1 MTRPIMRV
9 VFLHEVKIKRSGETA
24 IIEYL
29 DPEMGPGMNFQVGPK
44 LAKMTDRAV
53 IDLHNDMIR
62 HMEAHRK
69 EHPYVAI
76 EIPVGKPQIEYSKQ
90 CCQWSSRG
98 DVLRCRIES
107 SEQSARIP
115 VIEIDGQRLSW
126 KEFGELLM
134 VHEGWGMRVMF
145 VPEDEIEKTP
155 PIAVQESTED
165 YLELSRLQKLP
176 PQGSS

>member
-1 MTRPIMRV
+1 MPRPKLRV
-9 VFLHEVKIKRSGETA
+9 VSFHEVKITRDGETA
-24 IIEYL
+24 IIEYS
-29 DPEMGPGMNFQVGPK
+29 DPAMGPGMNFKVGPK
-44 LAKMTDRAV
+44 LAKMTDREV
-53 IDLHNDMIR
+53 IERHNEMIR
-62 HMEAHRK
+62 GMEAHRE

-76 EIPVGKPQIEYSKQ
+76 EIPEGKPQIEYSKQ
-90 CCQWSSRG
+90 CCQWTSRG

-145 VPEDEIEKTP
+145 VPEDEIGKTP
-155 PIAVQESTED
+155 PIAVRESTED
-165 YLELSRLQKLP
+165 YLELCRLQKLP